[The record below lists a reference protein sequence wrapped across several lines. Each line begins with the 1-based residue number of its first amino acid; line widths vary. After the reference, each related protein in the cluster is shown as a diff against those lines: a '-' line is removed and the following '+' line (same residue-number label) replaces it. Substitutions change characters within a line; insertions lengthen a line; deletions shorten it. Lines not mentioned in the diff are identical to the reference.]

1 MISKTVV
8 IGLAAALLAGCAH
21 LPKQAPSPPP
31 PPLESQASPPP
42 AEPLEPR
49 LAPVDVR
56 RMTCAT
62 LNSAA
67 DDDKAYASTFLL
79 GYRSALTHSHTIE
92 VKRIEA
98 VEEAALA
105 DCATKPEAMASKV
118 FAAALAKIA
127 AGNEPERPRR
137 RHRKH
142 APGEATP
149 ADVTPAQATPAQAT
163 PEEASP
169 SQSPS
174 MQYAPAQTPSPQP
187 APAEPPP
194 PESRPSE
201 KPPQ

>member
-1 MISKTVV
+1 MISKTVI
-8 IGLAAALLAGCAH
+8 IGLAAALLAGCAP

-31 PPLESQASPPP
+31 PPPPESEATPPP
-42 AEPLEPR
+42 AEPIEPR
-49 LAPVDVR
+49 LASVDVR

-142 APGEATP
+142 APGEIAP
-149 ADVTPAQATPAQAT
+149 AEATPAQAM

-174 MQYAPAQTPSPQP
+174 MQYAPAQTTSPQP

-194 PESRPSE
+194 REPSPSE

>member
-1 MISKTVV
+1 
-8 IGLAAALLAGCAH
+8 
-21 LPKQAPSPPP
+21 
-31 PPLESQASPPP
+31 
-42 AEPLEPR
+42 
-49 LAPVDVR
+49 
-56 RMTCAT
+56 MTCAT

-118 FAAALAKIA
+118 FAAALSKIA
-127 AGNEPERPRR
+127 ASSEPERPRR

-149 ADVTPAQATPAQAT
+149 AEPTPAQAT

-187 APAEPPP
+187 TPAEPPP
-194 PESRPSE
+194 PEAPPPEAPPSE

>member
-8 IGLAAALLAGCAH
+8 IGLAAALLAGCAP

-105 DCATKPEAMASKV
+105 DCATKPEAMATKV

-127 AGNEPERPRR
+127 AGNEPDRPRR

-142 APGEATP
+142 LPGEATP
-149 ADVTPAQATPAQAT
+149 ADVTPAQAM

-174 MQYAPAQTPSPQP
+174 MQYAPAQTPSSQP
-187 APAEPPP
+187 APAEPL
-194 PESRPSE
+194 PESPPSE